1 MLNVFARDGN
11 GMCVLGFLT
20 LWFVHLVLWIGLQ
33 FDLELKFLLNWTE
46 WDENIL
52 KIHCLYFSWTS
63 LVLVRDCSLHWRD
76 VTWEWKS
83 EMGKKRWRRFPRR
96 YKRKEKQSIF
106 YRKFW
111 SLSLAVRFGTSL
123 YPLNTQSNLVH
134 NLGESLKVRN
144 T

>member
-1 MLNVFARDGN
+1 
-11 GMCVLGFLT
+11 MCLRETEMECVCWVVL
-20 LWFVHLVLWIGLQ
+20 LWFVHLVLC
-33 FDLELKFLLNWTE
+33 ELDCNLIWNWSSYSTELN
-46 WDENIL
+46 ENIL

-63 LVLVRDCSLHWRD
+63 LVLVRDCSLDWRD

-111 SLSLAVRFGTSL
+111 SLISSLFWYITLSN
-123 YPLNTQSNLVH
+123 PLNTQSNSVH
-134 NLGESLKVRN
+134 NLGESRKVRN